1 MTKTSSISDRP
12 DRHGGTPL
20 VVAAVVAAFSI
31 LGMLIVDHGPWNK
44 PKVHTVAIA
53 NYSTTGE
60 AARAVG
66 AKVTQTDPESPL
78 EPAPPG
84 PKPAQA
90 ANPTRP

>member
-1 MTKTSSISDRP
+1 MTEASSINGRP

-44 PKVHTVAIA
+44 PKVQTAVVANHT
-53 NYSTTGE
+53 TTGE

-66 AKVTQTDPESPL
+66 ARVTQTDPESPL

-84 PKPAQA
+84 PKPAQP